1 MARDW
6 TREQRLAIET
16 YDRNLLV
23 SAAAGSGKTAV
34 LAERCAYLVC
44 DAQPPCNADELL
56 VVTFTVA
63 AAEEMRRR
71 IGAALSNRATLS
83 TDSRLIRQPL
93 LLAGAQIGTIHG
105 LCSSILRRHF
115 HEAGLD
121 PNFRLLD
128 DDEAKLLRS
137 DVADALVERK
147 LEGPDADVT
156 VRLLEHYAGGSAS
169 RVVGTLLGLHN
180 RLSSLC
186 DPDKWLAERR
196 ERLAEAAKR
205 PVGESELGKAALKIL
220 SDRLDTLELT
230 TARLVDTFRAA
241 GVGPYAAAAAE
252 IATALS
258 DWKRAMSDRSF
269 DQAADIIKSTEFP
282 RLPTVKDAGLRE
294 QYKPRIDALK
304 KRVADFAKGGLFL
317 FTEREL
323 QTELG
328 RTLWAVDTLAELTDA
343 FEKAYAEAK
352 QDANALDFS
361 DLERFALRLL
371 RDEATG
377 GPSAIAEEYRRQFKH
392 VLVDEYQDVNELQD
406 TLLAMLAREQDGNLF
421 CVGDVKQSIYRF
433 RQADPA
439 RFIARYKRYKPAAST
454 DGDVIDMRKNFR
466 SRGPLL
472 EILNGLFEALMTK
485 ESAEVNYDRT
495 QRLEPGATFP
505 DEPGGLTGRPIELHV
520 IEPKPTATLSEF
532 DADEREAVLTAD
544 RISALLG
551 RNGGTPINVVDRNG
565 VVRPAD
571 PGDFAVLLR
580 TVRVKAERYASVLRR
595 AGLPVLAGSTTG
607 FFQSTE
613 VRDLL
618 CALRLIDN
626 TRNEYDLAG
635 HLRSP
640 LCDWPNAEDRLALIR
655 IAYPTQTTPWFHR
668 AAAKYAAEQKDEL
681 AIDLRRMFDRIAH
694 WRVLAAEK
702 PVADLI
708 WGVLQETCYLTWC
721 AGLPDGEQ
729 RVANLTDLH
738 ERARAFDRFRRP
750 TLSRFLHYL
759 ANLEEQ
765 ADLGMPSLAVT
776 DQKAVR
782 ILSIHKSKGLE
793 FPVVVLPDLG
803 KAFNLRDAGDTLLV
817 DDTVGIG
824 LRVVDIEREAH
835 FPSLASTVAQF
846 EIRRR
851 SLAEELRV
859 LYVAATRARE
869 HLILIGTE
877 DLSEPQKWDDAWN
890 GHRGPIP
897 AGEVLAGRTML
908 DWVGPAA
915 AQTESAA
922 PGSIERTT
930 HTSDEMDALAVATL
944 DNARRQDRPSLL
956 ADLHPLPEPVERPRS
971 VEQAIRRLEW
981 TYDHRAMTEEPAV
994 KTVTDLTK
1002 RGRTATGG
1010 ESASTKGV
1018 VSFDSVL
1025 RPPRCVTPDRTLL
1038 PVERGA
1044 LTHTVLQRLNFEADT
1059 SAGGVR
1065 AQVTSLAGR
1074 RFLRAE
1080 HTDDVNVD
1088 AVAWFAGTDLG
1099 RRCREAG
1106 DGLKREFELVF
1117 AAPADGAADPD
1128 DQIMIRGRIDA
1139 MLIEDD
1145 GLVLIDYKTDRVT
1158 NDTVAARVEFYRA
1171 QIDTYRDN
1179 LARLTGRAVKEAY
1192 LVFTTP
1198 RQIVAV

>member
-6 TREQRLAIET
+6 TAEQKRAIET

-71 IGAALSNRATLS
+71 IGAALSTRATLS
-83 TDSRLIRQPL
+83 TDPRLIRQPL

-128 DDEAKLLRS
+128 DDEAKLLRR

-169 RVVGTLLGLHN
+169 RIVGTLLGLHG

-186 DPDKWLAERR
+186 DPDKWLTLRKQK
-196 ERLAEAAKR
+196 LADAAKQPIR
-205 PVGESELGKAALKIL
+205 ESELGCAALKIL
-220 SDRLDTLELT
+220 TDRLDTLILT
-230 TARLVDTFRAA
+230 ADRLNETFAAA
-241 GVGPYAAAAAE
+241 GVGQYATAASETGTALTE
-252 IATALS
+252 WRQALS
-258 DWKRAMSDRSF
+258 DRPF

-282 RLPTVKDAGLRE
+282 RLPTVKDAELRDR
-294 QYKPRIDALK
+294 YKPRIDALK
-304 KRVADFAKGGLFL
+304 RRVNDFAKGGLFL

-323 QTELG
+323 QIDLG
-328 RTLWAVDTLAELTDA
+328 RTLWAVDALATLTDD
-343 FEKAYAEAK
+343 FEVAYATAK
-352 QDANALDFS
+352 RDANTLDFS

-371 RDEATG
+371 RDDETG
-377 GPSAIAEEYRRQFKH
+377 GPTPIAQEYQRHFKH

-406 TLLAMLAREQDGNLF
+406 TLLAMLSRESDGNLF

-439 RFIARYKRYKPAAST
+439 RFIARYRRYKPSASE
-454 DGDVIDMRKNFR
+454 DGDVIDMRMNFR

-472 EILNGLFEALMTK
+472 ETLNGLFEALMTK

-495 QRLEPGATFP
+495 QRLVPGATFS
-505 DEPGGLTGRPIELHV
+505 DESGTFTGRPIELHV
-520 IEPKPTATLSEF
+520 IETKPTAQVS
-532 DADEREAVLTAD
+532 DYDGDEREAVLTAA
-544 RISALLG
+544 RISELLG
-551 RNGGTPINVVDRNG
+551 RTGKPPAKVTDRNG
-565 VVRPAD
+565 IVRDAN

-580 TVRVKAERYASVLRR
+580 TVRIKAERYASVLRR
-595 AGLPVLAGSTTG
+595 AGLPVQADSTTG
-607 FFQSTE
+607 FFQSVE

-640 LCDWPNAEDRLALIR
+640 LCDWPDAEDRLATIR
-655 IAYPTQTTPWFHR
+655 IAYPTRSTPWFHR
-668 AAAKYAAEQKDEL
+668 AASRYANEQNDLLAGELKKVFARIDGWRSVAAE
-681 AIDLRRMFDRIAH
+681 R
-694 WRVLAAEK
+694 
-702 PVADLI
+702 PVADLV
-708 WGVLQETCYLTWC
+708 WHVLQDTHYLTWC

-759 ANLEEQ
+759 ATLEEQ

-776 DQKAVR
+776 EQKAVR
-782 ILSIHKSKGLE
+782 ILSVHKSKGLE
-793 FPVVVLPDLG
+793 FPVVVIPDLG
-803 KAFNLRDAGDTLLV
+803 KDFNLRDAADTLLV
-817 DDTVGIG
+817 DDAVGIG

-835 FPSLASTVAQF
+835 YPSLASTVAQF

-869 HLILIGTE
+869 HLILIGT
-877 DLSEPQKWDDAWN
+877 DDPDAPARWDDAWR
-890 GHRGPIP
+890 GHRGPMP
-897 AGEVLAGRTML
+897 AGEVLAARTML

-915 AQTESAA
+915 AQTESTAA
-922 PGSIERTT
+922 GSIERTE
-930 HTSDEMDALAVATL
+930 HSAESVDAMADHLLSTGG
-944 DNARRQDRPSLL
+944 RQDRTSLL
-956 ADLHPLPEPVERPRS
+956 SDLKPLAETPPQPLAVR
-971 VEQAIRRLEW
+971 QAIKRIEFA
-981 TYDHRAMTEEPAV
+981 YPHRPMTMVPAV
-994 KTVTDLTK
+994 ETVTDRTK
-1002 RGRTATGG
+1002 RGRVAPGG
-1010 ESASTKGV
+1010 ESQSQAGV
-1018 VSFDSVL
+1018 VKFDSVL
-1025 RPPRCVTPDRTLL
+1025 RPARCMTSDRTLL
-1038 PVERGA
+1038 PVDLGA
-1044 LTHTVLQRLNFEADT
+1044 LTHTVLQRLNF
-1059 SAGGVR
+1059 AGDVTVSGIRQQVQR
-1065 AQVTSLAGR
+1065 LAQR
-1074 RFLRAE
+1074 RFLRA
-1080 HTDDVNVD
+1080 DVADQADVE

-1099 RRCREAG
+1099 RRCRDAG
-1106 DGLKREFELVF
+1106 DRMRREFEVVF
-1117 AAPADGAADPD
+1117 SAAADDAPSPE
-1128 DQIMIRGRIDA
+1128 DQIMVRGRIDA

-1158 NDTVAARVEFYRA
+1158 AETVDARVEFYRP
-1171 QIDTYRDN
+1171 QIDAYRTQ
-1179 LARLTGRAVKEAY
+1179 LQRITKRSVTEAF

-1198 RQIVAV
+1198 RLIVPV